1 MKKAVLLINLGTP
14 NSPTILSVW
23 KYLRQFLMDPRVID
37 IPFLLRYFLVNFII
51 IPSRV
56 SNSTKEYK
64 KLWGKFGI
72 SPLVNYA
79 ENLTIK
85 LNSKFQ
91 NKADFYFAMRYQNPS
106 IDSVLAEIY
115 SKNYE
120 ELVILPLYPQ
130 YASASTGSTIEH
142 CNKIINKW
150 WNIPKIKIINH
161 FYNHESYIKC
171 FVDNTRKLD
180 YNTYDHILFSYHGL
194 PERHVDKTYTD
205 NSICEDNVCEEGISD
220 TNKFCYKAMCYET
233 SNLIA
238 SSLRIPHDKF
248 SVCFQSRLD
257 DKWIKPYTDKVMLDL
272 VASNCKKVLVLSP
285 AFVSDCLE
293 TSIEI
298 SERYKN
304 IFIEYGGEEFTLVP
318 SLNDNDNWVDA
329 VAEIIN
335 SHG

>member
-14 NSPTILSVW
+14 NAPTILSVW

-37 IPFLLRYFLVNFII
+37 IPFLLRYILVNFII

-64 KLWGKFGI
+64 KLWGKFGL
-72 SPLVNYA
+72 SPLVSFA
-79 ENLTIK
+79 EKLTVK
-85 LNSKFQ
+85 LNTKFQ
-91 NKADFYFAMRYQNPS
+91 NEADFYYAMRYQNPS

-130 YASASTGSTIEH
+130 YASASSGSTIEH
-142 CNKIINKW
+142 CNKIINGW

-161 FYNHESYIKC
+161 FYNHESYINC
-171 FVDNTRKLD
+171 FVDNTRKFD
-180 YNTYDHILFSYHGL
+180 YHSYDHILFSYHGL

-205 NSICEDNVCEEGISD
+205 NSICEDNSCEQGIND
-220 TNKFCYKAMCYET
+220 GNKFCYKAMCYET

-238 SSLRIPHDKF
+238 SNLTIPKDKF

-257 DKWIKPYTDKVMLDL
+257 DRWIKPYTDKIMLKL
-272 VASNCKKVLVLSP
+272 VESNQKKILVLSP

-298 SERYKN
+298 SDRNKEE
-304 IFIEYGGEEFTLVP
+304 FIKHGGEEFTLVP

-329 VAEIIN
+329 VAGIIN